1 MVMIARALMGEPQLL
16 LLDEPSTGN
25 APRVI
30 GELYVSLAQLLE
42 TGMTILVAEQNAR
55 AALRVAL
62 RALVLEDGHPTMEG
76 STADLRGD
84 RRVVDAYIGLG
95 SKDLDWKTEAA
106 GIGTP

>member
-1 MVMIARALMGEPQLL
+1 
-16 LLDEPSTGN
+16 
-25 APRVI
+25 
-30 GELYVSLAQLLE
+30 
-42 TGMTILVAEQNAR
+42 
-55 AALRVAL
+55 
-62 RALVLEDGHPTMEG
+62 MEG